1 MTNDN
6 ISAEN
11 ALKEIE
17 QIKSQGTT
25 SGIVPRWEVI
35 DTLVNKINKDKKTL
49 DLVNEMKRKYKIA
62 LFMIIRNSIVLPK
75 GLELGKT
82 DEEINKMSYETLCE
96 VLLSINFKVAEKKYE
111 EGKKLHEMDNIIL
124 IIIITAYTIY
134 KIIERVCDTIDMQ
147 KDSEEYKAI
156 NRIIDENI
164 KLTDT
169 LLAIEE
175 EKYLEEEE

>member
-6 ISAEN
+6 ISVEN

-111 EGKKLHEMDNIIL
+111 EGKKLHEMD
-124 IIIITAYTIY
+124 
-134 KIIERVCDTIDMQ
+134 K
-147 KDSEEYKAI
+147 K
-156 NRIIDENI
+156 
-164 KLTDT
+164 
-169 LLAIEE
+169 
-175 EKYLEEEE
+175 

>member
-1 MTNDN
+1 
-6 ISAEN
+6 
-11 ALKEIE
+11 
-17 QIKSQGTT
+17 
-25 SGIVPRWEVI
+25 
-35 DTLVNKINKDKKTL
+35 
-49 DLVNEMKRKYKIA
+49 
-62 LFMIIRNSIVLPK
+62 
-75 GLELGKT
+75 
-82 DEEINKMSYETLCE
+82 
-96 VLLSINFKVAEKKYE
+96 
-111 EGKKLHEMDNIIL
+111 MDNIIL

-175 EKYLEEEE
+175 KYLEEEE

>member
-1 MTNDN
+1 
-6 ISAEN
+6 
-11 ALKEIE
+11 
-17 QIKSQGTT
+17 
-25 SGIVPRWEVI
+25 
-35 DTLVNKINKDKKTL
+35 
-49 DLVNEMKRKYKIA
+49 
-62 LFMIIRNSIVLPK
+62 
-75 GLELGKT
+75 
-82 DEEINKMSYETLCE
+82 
-96 VLLSINFKVAEKKYE
+96 
-111 EGKKLHEMDNIIL
+111 MDNIIL

-156 NRIIDENI
+156 NKIIDVNI

>member
-1 MTNDN
+1 
-6 ISAEN
+6 
-11 ALKEIE
+11 
-17 QIKSQGTT
+17 
-25 SGIVPRWEVI
+25 
-35 DTLVNKINKDKKTL
+35 
-49 DLVNEMKRKYKIA
+49 
-62 LFMIIRNSIVLPK
+62 
-75 GLELGKT
+75 
-82 DEEINKMSYETLCE
+82 
-96 VLLSINFKVAEKKYE
+96 
-111 EGKKLHEMDNIIL
+111 MDNIIL

-169 LLAIEE
+169 LFAIE

>member
-1 MTNDN
+1 
-6 ISAEN
+6 
-11 ALKEIE
+11 
-17 QIKSQGTT
+17 
-25 SGIVPRWEVI
+25 
-35 DTLVNKINKDKKTL
+35 
-49 DLVNEMKRKYKIA
+49 
-62 LFMIIRNSIVLPK
+62 
-75 GLELGKT
+75 
-82 DEEINKMSYETLCE
+82 
-96 VLLSINFKVAEKKYE
+96 
-111 EGKKLHEMDNIIL
+111 MDNIIL

-175 EKYLEEEE
+175 GKHLEDEE